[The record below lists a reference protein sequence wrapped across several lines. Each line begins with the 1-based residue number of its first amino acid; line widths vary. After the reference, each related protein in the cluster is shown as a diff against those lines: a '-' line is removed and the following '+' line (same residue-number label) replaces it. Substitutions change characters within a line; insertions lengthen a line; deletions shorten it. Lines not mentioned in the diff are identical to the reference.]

1 MMQGIEA
8 SWVVYGVVALLAL
21 LIAWRLLSR
30 GKSTRDR
37 SYKPDVLDQGQA
49 PAARN
54 QALIDAAPAA
64 RVVMPPIMSD
74 ALGGMGEIVARAA
87 QEEVE
92 EAKVV
97 EVAPP
102 P

>member
-37 SYKPDVLDQGQA
+37 SYKPDVLDHEVCSRVKFHA
-49 PAARN
+49 RSFCPAR
-54 QALIDAAPAA
+54 
-64 RVVMPPIMSD
+64 
-74 ALGGMGEIVARAA
+74 
-87 QEEVE
+87 
-92 EAKVV
+92 
-97 EVAPP
+97 
-102 P
+102 